1 MVRTNFENLRV
12 YQLSEE
18 IADLTWE
25 IVVKW
30 KRLAQNTV
38 GQQLI
43 KQADSIGANIAEG
56 TGRGS
61 YADNRR
67 FARIARGSLFE
78 VKHWLRRAY
87 RRDLLSE
94 TEVSKLQNLINEL
107 TPKLSAYINSIGNR
121 KEKSDKQKQI
131 CLDNLFLF
139 TTNNAFYA
147 KLQLATNNE
156 QPTANNLP
164 HVIHANDSEADYIG
178 AYNQQCKV
186 YNTKQTIYN

>member
-1 MVRTNFENLRV
+1 LLVVRGLKIAINVGKNLMERTSFENLRV

-30 KRLAQNTV
+30 KRLAQDTV
-38 GQQLI
+38 GKQLI
-43 KQADSIGANIAEG
+43 KSADSIGANIAEG

-87 RRDLLSE
+87 RRDLLTE
-94 TEVSKLQNLINEL
+94 NEVSKLQNLINEL
-107 TPKLSAYINSIGNR
+107 TPKLSAYINSIGN
-121 KEKSDKQKQI
+121 KKDKSNKK
-131 CLDNLFLF
+131 
-139 TTNNAFYA
+139 
-147 KLQLATNNE
+147 
-156 QPTANNLP
+156 
-164 HVIHANDSEADYIG
+164 S
-178 AYNQQCKV
+178 
-186 YNTKQTIYN
+186 